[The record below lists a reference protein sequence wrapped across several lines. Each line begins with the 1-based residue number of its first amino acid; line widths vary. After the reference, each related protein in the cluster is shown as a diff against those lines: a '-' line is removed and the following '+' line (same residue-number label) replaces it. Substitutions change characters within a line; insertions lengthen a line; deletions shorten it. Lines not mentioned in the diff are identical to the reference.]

1 MLGRR
6 TLTHDLS
13 SENIEV
19 VKHGLIYQ
27 TTALVLTLLIL
38 KYVQF
43 ASPHTSRTKKKKK
56 VKQTRKNIL
65 KDSEK
70 LQIITT

>member
-43 ASPHTSRTKKKKK
+43 ASPHTSRTKKKK

>member
-43 ASPHTSRTKKKKK
+43 ASPHTSRTKKK